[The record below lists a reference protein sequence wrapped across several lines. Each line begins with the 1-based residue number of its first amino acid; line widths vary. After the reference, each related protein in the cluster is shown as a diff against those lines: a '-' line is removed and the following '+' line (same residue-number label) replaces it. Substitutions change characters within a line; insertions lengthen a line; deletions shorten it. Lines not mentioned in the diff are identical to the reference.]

1 MITHPFPNLWRR
13 LQRNRLALPGL
24 GIIFLVVLS
33 SLFAPW
39 IAPFDPFKQDFSLI
53 MKPMDRHHWFG
64 TDQLGRDIFSRVLF
78 GSRITL
84 TISLVSVCIG
94 MFLGS
99 LIGLLGGYYGGKIDG
114 AIIWMTDLALA
125 FPGMLLAIAVIAS
138 VGPGLAGIIIATA
151 IYSIPQFIRVARG
164 STLLEKRKEYVV
176 AASCIGETDFSI
188 LFRYVLPN
196 CLTPL
201 AVLFTLQMANIIL
214 IASGLSFL
222 GLGAQPPS
230 PEWGAMLSQ
239 GRTYLQTAPHLSI
252 FPGMAIMI
260 VVLSFNL
267 FGDGLRDAFDP
278 RMRV

>member
-1 MITHPFPNLWRR
+1 MRIHPFANVWGRLRR
-13 LQRNRLALPGL
+13 YRLAVTGL
-24 GIIFLVVLS
+24 VIILLVILS
-33 SLFAPW
+33 SLFAPS

-53 MKPMDRHHWFG
+53 MKPTDRVHWFG
-64 TDQLGRDIFSRVLF
+64 TDQLGRDILSRVLF

-84 TISLVSVCIG
+84 TISFFSVCIG
-94 MFLGS
+94 MILGS
-99 LIGLLGGYYGGKIDG
+99 VIGLLAGFYGGRIDS
-114 AIIWMTDLALA
+114 AIVWMTDLALA

-138 VGPGLAGIIIATA
+138 VGPGLEGIIIATA
-151 IYSIPQFIRVARG
+151 VYSTPQFIRLARG
-164 STLLEKRKEYVV
+164 SALLEKRKEYVA

-196 CLTPL
+196 CLAPL
-201 AVLFTLQMANIIL
+201 AVLFTLQMANVIL

-252 FPGMAIMI
+252 FPGMAIMV

-267 FGDGLRDAFDP
+267 FGDGLRDALDP

>member
-1 MITHPFPNLWRR
+1 MKTHSYTNLWRR
-13 LQRNRLALPGL
+13 LRRNRLAVTGL
-24 GIIFLVVLS
+24 GIILLVVLS

-53 MKPMDRHHWFG
+53 MMPMDHFHWFG

-78 GSRITL
+78 GSQITL
-84 TISLVSVCIG
+84 TISFVSVCIG
-94 MFLGS
+94 MILGS
-99 LIGLLGGYYGGKIDG
+99 LTGLLAGYYGGKIDS
-114 AIIWMTDLALA
+114 AIVWMTDLALA

-138 VGPGLAGIIIATA
+138 VGPGLEGIIIATA
-151 IYSIPQFIRVARG
+151 VYSIPQFIRLARG
-164 STLLEKRKEYVV
+164 SALLEKRKEYVA
-176 AASCIGETDFSI
+176 AASCIGETDLSI

-196 CLTPL
+196 CLPTL
-201 AVLFTLQMANIIL
+201 AILFTLQMANVIL

-267 FGDGLRDAFDP
+267 FGDGLRDALDP
-278 RMRV
+278 RMRG

>member
-1 MITHPFPNLWRR
+1 MRTRSFPNLWRR
-13 LQRNRLALPGL
+13 LCRNRLAVTGL
-24 GIIFLVVLS
+24 VIILLVILS

-39 IAPFDPFKQDFSLI
+39 IAPFDPFKQDLSLTV
-53 MKPMDRHHWFG
+53 KPMDRVHWFG
-64 TDQLGRDIFSRVLF
+64 TDQLGRDILSRVLF

-84 TISLVSVCIG
+84 TISFISVCIG
-94 MFLGS
+94 MVLGS
-99 LIGLLGGYYGGKIDG
+99 VTGLLAGYYGGRIDG
-114 AIIWMTDLALA
+114 VIVWMTDLALA

-138 VGPGLAGIIIATA
+138 VGPGMEGIIIAA
-151 IYSIPQFIRVARG
+151 AVYSTPQFIRLARG
-164 STLLEKRKEYVV
+164 IALLEKRKEYVA

-196 CLTPL
+196 CLAPL

-214 IASGLSFL
+214 IVSGLSFL

-239 GRTYLQTAPHLSI
+239 GRTYLQIAPHLSI
-252 FPGMAIMI
+252 FPGIAIMI

-267 FGDGLRDAFDP
+267 FGDGFRDALDP

>member
-1 MITHPFPNLWRR
+1 MILFSL
-13 LQRNRLALPGL
+13 LAP
-24 GIIFLVVLS
+24 S
-33 SLFAPW
+33 

-53 MKPMDRHHWFG
+53 MKPMDRVHWFG
-64 TDQLGRDIFSRVLF
+64 TDQLGRDILSRILF
-78 GSRITL
+78 GSRITI
-84 TISLVSVCIG
+84 TISFFSVCLG
-94 MFLGS
+94 MILGS
-99 LIGLLGGYYGGKIDG
+99 LTGLLAGYYGGRIDS
-114 AIIWMTDLALA
+114 AIVWMTDLALA

-138 VGPGLAGIIIATA
+138 VGPGLEGIIIATA
-151 IYSIPQFIRVARG
+151 VYSTPQFIRLARG
-164 STLLEKRKEYVV
+164 SALLEKRKEYVA

-201 AVLFTLQMANIIL
+201 AVLFTLQMANVIL

-222 GLGAQPPS
+222 GLGVQPPS

-252 FPGMAIMI
+252 FPGLAIMI

-267 FGDGLRDAFDP
+267 FGDGLRDALDP

>member
-33 SLFAPW
+33 SLLAPW

-53 MKPMDRHHWFG
+53 MKPMDLHHWFG
-64 TDQLGRDIFSRVLF
+64 TDQLGRDIFSRILF

-239 GRTYLQTAPHLSI
+239 GRTYLQTAPHLSL

-267 FGDGLRDAFDP
+267 FGDGLRDALDP
-278 RMRV
+278 RMRI

>member
-1 MITHPFPNLWRR
+1 MRTRPFPNLWRR
-13 LQRNRLALPGL
+13 LRRNRLTVTGL
-24 GIIFLVVLS
+24 VIILLMILF
-33 SLFAPW
+33 SLLAPS

-53 MKPMDRHHWFG
+53 MKPMDRVHWFG
-64 TDQLGRDIFSRVLF
+64 TDQLGRDILSRILF
-78 GSRITL
+78 GSRITI
-84 TISLVSVCIG
+84 TISFFSVCLG
-94 MFLGS
+94 MILGS
-99 LIGLLGGYYGGKIDG
+99 LTGLLAGYYGGRIDS
-114 AIIWMTDLALA
+114 AIVWMTDLALA

-138 VGPGLAGIIIATA
+138 VGPGLEGIIIATA
-151 IYSIPQFIRVARG
+151 VYSTPQFIRLARG
-164 STLLEKRKEYVV
+164 SALLEKRKEYVA

-196 CLTPL
+196 CLAPL
-201 AVLFTLQMANIIL
+201 AVLFTLQMANVIL

-222 GLGAQPPS
+222 GLGVQPPS

-252 FPGMAIMI
+252 FPGLAIMI

-267 FGDGLRDAFDP
+267 FGDGLRDALDP

>member
-1 MITHPFPNLWRR
+1 MRIHPFANVWGR
-13 LQRNRLALPGL
+13 LRRNRLAVTGL
-24 GIIFLVVLS
+24 VIILLVILS
-33 SLFAPW
+33 SLFAPS

-53 MKPMDRHHWFG
+53 MKPTDRVHWFG
-64 TDQLGRDIFSRVLF
+64 TDQLGRDILSRVLF

-84 TISLVSVCIG
+84 TISFFSVCIG
-94 MFLGS
+94 MILGS
-99 LIGLLGGYYGGKIDG
+99 VIGLLAGFYGGRIDS
-114 AIIWMTDLALA
+114 AIVWMTDLALA

-138 VGPGLAGIIIATA
+138 VGPGLEGIIIATA
-151 IYSIPQFIRVARG
+151 VYSTPQFIRLARG
-164 STLLEKRKEYVV
+164 SALLEKRKEYVA

-196 CLTPL
+196 CLAPL
-201 AVLFTLQMANIIL
+201 AVLFTLQMANVIL

-239 GRTYLQTAPHLSI
+239 GRTYLQIAPHLSI
-252 FPGMAIMI
+252 FPGMAIMV

-267 FGDGLRDAFDP
+267 FGDGLRDVLDP

>member
-1 MITHPFPNLWRR
+1 MAVI
-13 LQRNRLALPGL
+13 GL
-24 GIIFLVVLS
+24 LIILLVIIFSIFAS
-33 SLFAPW
+33 S
-39 IAPFDPFKQDFSLI
+39 IAPFNPLKQDFSRI
-53 MKPMDRHHWFG
+53 MKPIDRIHWLG
-64 TDQLGRDIFSRVLF
+64 TDQLGRDIFSRILY

-84 TISLVSVCIG
+84 AISFVSVCIG
-94 MFLGS
+94 MALGS
-99 LIGLLGGYYGGKIDG
+99 LIGLLGGYYGGKVDE
-114 AIIWMTDLALA
+114 AIVWMTDLALA

-138 VGPGLAGIIIATA
+138 VGPGLEGIVIATA
-151 IYSIPQFIRVARG
+151 IYSIPQFVRLSRG
-164 STLLEKRKEYVV
+164 SALLEKRKEYVT
-176 AASCIGETDFSI
+176 AARCIGETDLSI

-196 CLTPL
+196 CLAPL

-239 GRTYLQTAPHLSI
+239 GRAYLQTAPHLSI

-267 FGDGLRDAFDP
+267 FGDGLRDALDP
-278 RMRV
+278 RMRL